1 MSDSDLFISQRI
13 MRARRE
19 SALRKGL
26 VAIVDLGSSKI
37 TCLILAIDPA
47 LLRAPRADGVGR
59 LDGHAGLKVIGAATT
74 RSRGIELG
82 EIASMEEVERGV
94 RTVIQSAQKMAE
106 VRVDHV
112 IACYSGGQPRSYG
125 LLGTAEVEHGE
136 VSESDIGAALAD
148 GEIPD
153 YGAAR
158 EVIHALP
165 VNFTLDH
172 RTGLT
177 DPRGLTGAQLSVD
190 MHMMTVSQES
200 ILNLVQVMRR
210 CDLELSG
217 LVHSSYAAGLAAMT
231 EDELELGG
239 ACIDLGGGST
249 GLSIFMKRQMIYSDA
264 VRLGG
269 DHVTLDI
276 CKGLEISAQ
285 TAERIKTVHGG
296 LVATSRDDR
305 DLIELPRDS
314 NDHAPGRQMISRAE
328 LIGVMRPRV
337 EEILEAARDRLDAA
351 SFEHMPGRRIVL
363 TGGGSQIPGLEE
375 IATRILGRQVRPGR
389 PLRIPGLPQAQ
400 TAAQFSAA
408 VGMAL
413 HLANPQDECWD
424 FEMPA
429 DRTGKQRIRKAMR
442 WFRDNW

>member
-1 MSDSDLFISQRI
+1 MSQSLFQSQRI
-13 MRARRE
+13 MRDRRE

-37 TCLILAIDPA
+37 SCLILQVDPA

-59 LDGHAGLKVIGAATT
+59 LDGQAGLRVIGAATT

-82 EIASMEEVERGV
+82 EIASMDEVERGV
-94 RTVIQSAQKMAE
+94 RTVIAGAQKMAE

-125 LLGTAEVEHGE
+125 ILGEAEVEHGE
-136 VSESDIGAALAD
+136 VSEADIGAALAAGD
-148 GEIPD
+148 VPD

-165 VNFTLDH
+165 VNFMLDQ
-172 RTGLT
+172 RSGLT
-177 DPRGLTGAQLSVD
+177 DPRGLTGSRLSVD

-217 LVHSSYAAGLAAMT
+217 LVHSSYASGLAAMT

-249 GLSIFMKRQMIYSDA
+249 GISIFMKRQMIYADA
-264 VRLGG
+264 VPLGG
-269 DHVTLDI
+269 DHVTRDI
-276 CKGLEISAQ
+276 CAGLEIATH
-285 TAERIKTVHGG
+285 TAERTKTLQGG

-305 DLIELPRDS
+305 DLIELPRDAH
-314 NDHAPGRQMISRAE
+314 DDAPGRQMISRAE

-337 EEILEAARDRLDAA
+337 EEILESARDRLDAA

-363 TGGGSQIPGLEE
+363 TGGGSLIPGLEE
-375 IATRILGRQVRPGR
+375 VAARILGRQVRLGR
-389 PLRIPGLPQAQ
+389 PMRIPGLPQAQ

-408 VGMAL
+408 VGLAL
-413 HLANPQDECWD
+413 HLAKPQDECWD

-429 DRTGKQRIRKAMR
+429 DRSGRQRIRKAMR

>member
-1 MSDSDLFISQRI
+1 MTRNLLYQSQRA
-13 MRARRE
+13 MRERRE
-19 SALRKGL
+19 NALRRGL

-37 TCLILAIDPA
+37 TCLILAIDFA
-47 LLRAPRADGVGR
+47 LLRATRADGVGR
-59 LDGHAGLKVIGAATT
+59 LDGQAGLKVIGAATT

-82 EIASMEEVERGV
+82 EIAAMEEVERGV
-94 RTVIQSAQKMAE
+94 RTVINAAQKMAE

-112 IACYSGGQPRSYG
+112 IACYSGGRPRSYG
-125 LLGTAEVEHGE
+125 LLGEAEVEHGE
-136 VSESDIGAALAD
+136 VTEADIGEALAQ
-148 GEIPD
+148 GEVPD
-153 YGAAR
+153 YGAGR
-158 EVIHALP
+158 EVLHALP

-177 DPRGLTGAQLSVD
+177 DPRGLTGARLSVD
-190 MHMMTVSQES
+190 MHMMTVSAES
-200 ILNLVQVMRR
+200 IANMVQVFRR

-249 GLSIFMKRQMIYSDA
+249 GLSIFMKRQMIYADT

-269 DHVTLDI
+269 DHVTSDI
-276 CKGLEISAQ
+276 CHGLAVSNAV
-285 TAERIKTVHGG
+285 AERIKTFHGG

-305 DLIELPRDS
+305 DLIEVARDP
-314 NDHAPGRQMISRAE
+314 NDHTPTRPTVSRAE

-363 TGGGSQIPGLEE
+363 TGGGSLVPGLEE
-375 IATRILGRQVRPGR
+375 IAARILGRQVRLGR

-400 TAAQFSAA
+400 TSAQFSAA
-408 VGMAL
+408 VGLAL
-413 HLANPQDECWD
+413 HLAKPSDECWD
-424 FEMPA
+424 FEVPA
-429 DRTGKQRIRKAMR
+429 DRYGTQRLRKAMR
-442 WFRDNW
+442 WFRENW